1 MSSYNINQYRTSKW
15 QHIRSIVLERDHHTC
30 VRCGRKYPDVTL
42 NVHHIE
48 YRKGAKAWEY
58 STDELMTLC
67 SGCHAE
73 EHGKKPPTYG
83 WEYCGM
89 EDLGDLT
96 GECELC
102 GHEIRYEHS
111 LFHKKWGYIVVGSQ
125 CAESL
130 LNNGMASEEEELCK
144 KKAARFRRYL
154 NSPKWKS
161 IRRGYKYDNLDDF
174 IILIWDNY
182 SFYTVQINFRYF
194 KGHRAYYDNRRG
206 KIKHRTIDD
215 AKKAA
220 FESITSGKM
229 ATYVEIHFGP
239 LKPIFSEID

>member
-89 EDLGDLT
+89 EDLGVPAFKSLVQKGNVREVMCAYQRID
-96 GECELC
+96 GDPCC
-102 GHEIRYEHS
+102 GS
-111 LFHKKWGYIVVGSQ
+111 
-125 CAESL
+125 
-130 LNNGMASEEEELCK
+130 N
-144 KKAARFRRYL
+144 RYL
-154 NSPKWKS
+154 QQILRDEWKFDGLVVS
-161 IRRGYKYDNLDDF
+161 DCGAIGDF
-174 IILIWDNY
+174 WKKPYMESRLFRIFYQVFRNNQE
-182 SFYTVQINFRYF
+182 SFYLILLLLFQLANLI
-194 KGHRAYYDNRRG
+194 G
-206 KIKHRTIDD
+206 
-215 AKKAA
+215 
-220 FESITSGKM
+220 
-229 ATYVEIHFGP
+229 
-239 LKPIFSEID
+239 